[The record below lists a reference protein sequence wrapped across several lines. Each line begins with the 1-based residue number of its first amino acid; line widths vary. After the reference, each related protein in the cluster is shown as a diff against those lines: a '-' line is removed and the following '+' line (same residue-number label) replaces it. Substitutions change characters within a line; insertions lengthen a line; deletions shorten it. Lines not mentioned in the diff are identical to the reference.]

1 MVVVVFLVVAVVF
14 FVVVAFLVVVVVFVV
29 VVVGLVVAR
38 VVVAFFG
45 CFHVASPFVLVCVRN
60 YSQYNPEF
68 VQSQSIFKHFQRIYT
83 KNRYFSENTRQPAE
97 FFFLYLTKM
106 SHSSGKMSHKSM
118 AEQWDF

>member
-1 MVVVVFLVVAVVF
+1 MVFVVVVVFLVVAVVF
-14 FVVVAFLVVVVVFVV
+14 FVVVAFLVVV

-68 VQSQSIFKHFQRIYT
+68 VQSQ
-83 KNRYFSENTRQPAE
+83 
-97 FFFLYLTKM
+97 
-106 SHSSGKMSHKSM
+106 
-118 AEQWDF
+118 

>member
-14 FVVVAFLVVVVVFVV
+14 FVVVAFLVVVVAFVVVVVVV

-68 VQSQSIFKHFQRIYT
+68 VQDQSLF
-83 KNRYFSENTRQPAE
+83 
-97 FFFLYLTKM
+97 
-106 SHSSGKMSHKSM
+106 
-118 AEQWDF
+118 

>member
-1 MVVVVFLVVAVVF
+1 MVVV
-14 FVVVAFLVVVVVFVV
+14 VV

-68 VQSQSIFKHFQRIYT
+68 VQGQ
-83 KNRYFSENTRQPAE
+83 
-97 FFFLYLTKM
+97 YL
-106 SHSSGKMSHKSM
+106 
-118 AEQWDF
+118 F

>member
-45 CFHVASPFVLVCVRN
+45 HFHVDSLFVLVCVRN

-68 VQSQSIFKHFQRIYT
+68 VQGQSLF
-83 KNRYFSENTRQPAE
+83 
-97 FFFLYLTKM
+97 
-106 SHSSGKMSHKSM
+106 
-118 AEQWDF
+118 